1 MRAMIL
7 AAGRGQRMANLTKE
21 TPKPLLRVQGSYLIE
36 YAIGALTKIG
46 IKDIVINVSYLGE
59 QIKSALGNGVRYG
72 VRLHYSE
79 EPQALETG
87 GGIFKALPLL
97 GFEPFIVVSGDVI
110 AEYPLEK
117 LIDYPEK
124 LAHLVLVDNPDFH
137 PEGDFYL
144 QANQIVRSGKQKF
157 TFSNIG
163 VYRPELFANC
173 QPGTFRLGDLLKKAI
188 AQDQVTGE
196 YYQGVWYN
204 VGTPEQLEAVSKAI
218 IKYKIIGTNHDR
230 Y

>member
-1 MRAMIL
+1 MIL
-7 AAGRGQRMANLTKE
+7 AAGRGQRMAHLTKE

-59 QIKSALGNGVRYG
+59 QIKSALGDGARYA

-79 EPQALETG
+79 EPRALETG

-97 GFEPFIVVSGDVI
+97 GPDPFIVLSGDVI
-110 AEYPLEK
+110 AEYPLEN
-117 LIDYPEK
+117 LINYPKK

-137 PEGDFYL
+137 PDGDFYL
-144 QANQIVRSGKQKF
+144 QGNEIVRSGKQKF

-163 VYRPELFANC
+163 VYRPELFAKC
-173 QPGTFRLGDLLKKAI
+173 QPGSFRLGDLLKEAI
-188 AQDQVTGE
+188 AHDQVTGE

-204 VGTPEQLEAVSKAI
+204 VGTPEQLEALSSVITQKKFFI
-218 IKYKIIGTNHDR
+218 
-230 Y
+230 